1 MCIQFATLQ
10 CEVPSTLMF
19 MKVVPNYQGL
29 DVYEGSTK
37 LPGLD
42 VYEVSTKLPGA
53 QYLRCSPNYYY
64 S

>member
-1 MCIQFATLQ
+1 MW
-10 CEVPSTLMF
+10 ST
-19 MKVVPNYQGL
+19 KYP

-42 VYEVSTKLPGA
+42 VYEGSTKLLGA
-53 QYLRCSPNYYY
+53 QYLRCNPNYSY

>member
-1 MCIQFATLQ
+1 
-10 CEVPSTLMF
+10 

-37 LPGLD
+37 LPG
-42 VYEVSTKLPGA
+42 A
-53 QYLRCSPNYYY
+53 QYLRCSPNYNY